1 MKNKFF
7 KITGFIAF
15 AAMVIILPGCLKEN
29 DATYTDFS
37 KTGET
42 VILQNSGLGNFKA
55 ANVDPYSADTN
66 IIEIV
71 AQLNSEYAIG
81 ADISVTIGVDDAKR
95 VAYNASTTPPSN
107 FLLMLPDMYKIK
119 ATQLII
125 KAGQRLALTTVEIYS
140 AKITAQDPDKSWML
154 PISITNASGKTLSSN
169 FNTMYINVIGNP
181 IAGPYLWDFYRWN
194 LTALQSAIPPTP
206 PNGGTF
212 LNNPTTFV
220 PVNGTSVL
228 VPSGYFIQPNYL
240 ISFTNTGGVLSNFTA
255 VINGPDNDELIARG
269 VTVVDGPNLLIA
281 DPITKRYKIQYQV
294 FNGTAYRYII
304 DEFHK

>member
-15 AAMVIILPGCLKEN
+15 AAMIVILPGCLKEN
-29 DATYTDFS
+29 DATFTDFS

-42 VILQNSGLGNFKA
+42 VIMQNSGLGNFKP

-66 IIEIV
+66 IVEIV
-71 AQLNSEYAIG
+71 VQLNSEYTIG
-81 ADISVTIGVDDAKR
+81 SDINVTIAVDDAKR
-95 VAYNASTTPPSN
+95 VAYNASTAPPSN
-107 FLLMLPDMYKIK
+107 FLLMLPDMFKIG
-119 ATQLII
+119 ATQLVI
-125 KAGQRLALTTVEIYS
+125 KAGQRLAKTTVEIYS

-194 LTALQSAIPPTP
+194 LTAQQSAIPTIP

-212 LNNPTTFV
+212 LNDPTSFV

-228 VPSGYFIQPNYL
+228 VASGYFVQPNYL

-255 VINGPDNDELIARG
+255 VIYGPDNDVLIANG